1 MSYEVLILRRAQ
13 KELSGLSDDT
23 YNSLKKALQSLGD
36 EPRPYGSREL
46 TGREGWRIRGGSY
59 RIIYKIDDYKKV
71 VTILNIGHRKDVY
84 R

>member
-1 MSYEVLILRRAQ
+1 M
-13 KELSGLSDDT
+13 
-23 YNSLKKALQSLGD
+23 QSLGD
-36 EPRPYGSREL
+36 EPRPYGSRKL

-59 RIIYKIDDYKKV
+59 RIIYEIDDYKKV